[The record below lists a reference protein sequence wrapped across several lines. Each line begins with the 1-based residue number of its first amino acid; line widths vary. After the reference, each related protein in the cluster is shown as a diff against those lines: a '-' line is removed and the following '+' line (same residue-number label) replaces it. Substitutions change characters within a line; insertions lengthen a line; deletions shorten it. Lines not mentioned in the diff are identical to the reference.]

1 MIRCCQVSGQL
12 TWLITSGIST
22 TYHAWHFSPTIPT
35 CAQSSAHFPHTGF
48 LLNDE
53 PKFLKS
59 STFLITIHCSPTLK
73 LWSPT
78 FTHLF
83 CLAADNTHS
92 STLYI
97 SCYLLPALSTDHSVI
112 CRHHSLWTFKSAIIT
127 TNKRG
132 LELILD
138 ADPPSPWTPL
148 SHIQHNG

>member
-1 MIRCCQVSGQL
+1 MFSSQWHINHISRL
-12 TWLITSGIST
+12 TLFPNHSNMCTVFCTFFHTLG
-22 TYHAWHFSPTIPT
+22 
-35 CAQSSAHFPHTGF
+35 SSS
-48 LLNDE
+48 DE

-59 STFLITIHCSPTLK
+59 STFLITSHCSPTLK
-73 LWSPT
+73 LWPPI
-78 FTHLF
+78 FTHVF

-97 SCYLLPALSTDHSVI
+97 SCYLLPARSTDHSVI

-138 ADPPSPWTPL
+138 ADPPSP
-148 SHIQHNG
+148 